1 MVVLPLLDGMA
12 ADAGHADQHTGS
24 RLWQTEGMAFTK
36 LLCTMQGEAAHTLKP
51 AEQKKLCSSQ
61 PQHKGH
67 PDDIQKPSR
76 ADAAHCVGR
85 QENHAPHQ
93 HKGDRRAKNRVAEHT
108 VRQSGTA
115 GKVEQ
120 RQGQQ
125 RQQAKQRYI
134 QPANPLH
141 RSQDKAFDDS
151 LGEACTGKA
160 CCAHPRAGGQHIEQQ
175 PKHCRRKGGQLPEVA
190 PPCAEHCRKQ
200 QQKKIQKPGHLM
212 AAADDQT
219 AQAAC
224 GCVQHPAPQR
234 KLRSKAE
241 RKGKARVQ
249 HRKREIRQVVHRAVE
264 PVQPLDR
271 GGHSL
276 NKSKGQQQRQRPGQ
290 PFLRRR

>member
-1 MVVLPLLDGMA
+1 MVVLPLLNGVA
-12 ADAGHADQHTGS
+12 ADAGHADQQNGS
-24 RLWQTEGMAFTK
+24 RLRQTPGMAFTK
-36 LLCTMQGEAAHTLKP
+36 LLCTMQREAAHTLKP
-51 AEQKKLCSSQ
+51 AEQKKLCRSQ

-85 QENHAPHQ
+85 QEDHAPHQ

-125 RQQAKQRYI
+125 RQQAEQRYI
-134 QPANPLH
+134 QPADPLH
-141 RSQDKAFDDS
+141 RGKDKAFDHS

-175 PKHCRRKGGQLPEVA
+175 PKDCRCKGGQLPEVT
-190 PPCAEHCRKQ
+190 PPCVEHCRKQ
-200 QQKKIQKPGHLM
+200 QQKKIQKPCYLM

-219 AQAAC
+219 AQTAC

-234 KLRSKAE
+234 KLRGKAE

-276 NKSKGQQQRQRPGQ
+276 DKSEGQQQRQRPRQ
-290 PFLRRR
+290 PLLRRR